1 MEEKRWGPQERDKE
15 APGNHFH
22 VGSQPSILK
31 RLPVLSLLSGSGWWA
46 SPGDFELRAWGCC
59 KRRRVSTCV
68 CVCVRGGWQPPWGGH
83 LGWLSAAIY
92 ISKPRRRI
100 LPPHSSCLFWGVT
113 FWQSEKLFAA
123 ASKPPVTCI
132 SASPG
137 PCVTGMP
144 SPPCHSQAPPP
155 SLCPL
160 SICWV
165 GPWLFPEAVF
175 KVWRWCLYLGPCTLF
190 LEPERPVYF
199 P

>member
-1 MEEKRWGPQERDKE
+1 M
-15 APGNHFH
+15 
-22 VGSQPSILK
+22 
-31 RLPVLSLLSGSGWWA
+31 
-46 SPGDFELRAWGCC
+46 
-59 KRRRVSTCV
+59 

-199 P
+199 PWDSSAPLWCTLVPALDSAPAPFEFLIPSGLTVGTG